1 MTMNPKNR
9 SDLGIANSDCSYLS
23 PEALCQNGC
32 CIWVFWWILPT
43 KFHSHSQ
50 HEWISPKWLW
60 HMRCPIGTA
69 CMGILIKNCVSEI
82 CIIIWQ
88 VCGAYGV
95 KTRPNIPYEGG
106 NFKLFLTST
115 GSVYKNLH
123 WNEDIFKS
131 AITWIKGEALVGDPI
146 CDPGEAAKGLIFCT
160 GLDNNAAK
168 VISLVESAFD
178 LMEGAG
184 EAPEEVE
191 AAGDVIAWPLTN
203 RSNKEPVP
211 TLLLV
216 GSTSEFNKACKL
228 GAVLVLAVTSL
239 VLKIFSNKI
248 FYINNILLV
257 FFLQTKK
264 KNSEIHSPLTYF
276 QTGR

>member
-9 SDLGIANSDCSYLS
+9 SDLGIANSDCSYLR

-95 KTRPNIPYEGG
+95 NRSSAPPFAGLRVWEKRRS
-106 NFKLFLTST
+106 KLR
-115 GSVYKNLH
+115 
-123 WNEDIFKS
+123 
-131 AITWIKGEALVGDPI
+131 WI
-146 CDPGEAAKGLIFCT
+146 
-160 GLDNNAAK
+160 
-168 VISLVESAFD
+168 ISLTD
-178 LMEGAG
+178 LVVFGQSLTT
-184 EAPEEVE
+184 PWHLVSTNEVHH
-191 AAGDVIAWPLTN
+191 I
-203 RSNKEPVP
+203 
-211 TLLLV
+211 
-216 GSTSEFNKACKL
+216 
-228 GAVLVLAVTSL
+228 
-239 VLKIFSNKI
+239 
-248 FYINNILLV
+248 
-257 FFLQTKK
+257 
-264 KNSEIHSPLTYF
+264 
-276 QTGR
+276 

>member
-1 MTMNPKNR
+1 MKTNQSISRKK
-9 SDLGIANSDCSYLS
+9 LQ
-23 PEALCQNGC
+23 E
-32 CIWVFWWILPT
+32 
-43 KFHSHSQ
+43 KFH
-50 HEWISPKWLW
+50 EIS
-60 HMRCPIGTA
+60 R
-69 CMGILIKNCVSEI
+69 E
-82 CIIIWQ
+82 
-88 VCGAYGV
+88 
-95 KTRPNIPYEGG
+95 
-106 NFKLFLTST
+106 
-115 GSVYKNLH
+115 
-123 WNEDIFKS
+123 IFKNVTNYL
-131 AITWIKGEALVGDPI
+131 TWIKGEAFVGDPI
-146 CDPGEAAKGLIFCT
+146 CDPGEEAAKGLIFCT

-239 VLKIFSNKI
+239 VLKIFSNK
-248 FYINNILLV
+248 
-257 FFLQTKK
+257 FFFT
-264 KNSEIHSPLTYF
+264 
-276 QTGR
+276 